1 MNFKSRCILG
11 KLLYTI
17 VNDLVLIGL
26 LMLAYYLMW
35 NLEQNLVS
43 ILLMTLFS
51 GALFCFYFIRAL
63 TVVGD
68 EYDNDNIV
76 FMLFK
81 LLFLFFNGLGLFVFF
96 APPAIALI
104 LFATNTILVS
114 GTQYYRIIQLIRGKY
129 EKHEGLV
136 LFTNRK
142 IEYKRRGLCTIN
154 YIVVFERDSGGTV
167 SICVDRF
174 TFWRLK
180 RNKHGTLVFYQFPRG
195 RIFGEIIPKKR

>member
-1 MNFKSRCILG
+1 MNFKSKCILG

-17 VNDLVLIGL
+17 GNDLVLTGL
-26 LMLAYYLMW
+26 LTLAYYLMW
-35 NLEQNLVS
+35 NLEQSLGP
-43 ILLMTLFS
+43 ILLMILFS

-63 TVVGD
+63 TVIGD

-81 LLFLFFNGLGLFVFF
+81 ILFLIFNGLCLFAFF
-96 APPAIALI
+96 APPAIAVI

-129 EKHEGLV
+129 EKHDGLV

-142 IEYKRRGLCTIN
+142 IEFLRRGLCTIN

-180 RNKHGTLVFYQFPRG
+180 RNKHGTLVLYQFPRG
-195 RIFGEIIPKKR
+195 RVFGEIIPKKH